1 MPSMV
6 KHTAS
11 AMDEALDEAGHTD
24 APEGIVHTPSKGKG
38 ARDAM

>member
-11 AMDEALDEAGHTD
+11 AMDKALDEAVHTD
-24 APEGIVHTPSKGKG
+24 APEEIVRTPSKGKV
-38 ARDAM
+38 ASYAM